1 MFFNYD
7 SSRDIQNIVRNNE
20 RYDKS
25 KRVLSAREILE
36 VGQSRYLLL
45 QKKLLPI
52 ISILKNKLAVT
63 NIKVYEDN
71 ELGLML
77 QIEYVINSH
86 KGYIV
91 LYYSNLENKIGIQ
104 MDTTG
109 GEYNGL
115 IHHNETTLINIIHS
129 CEEEKFG
136 CKDTLRSTSNT
147 FTINLFGDYV
157 RIVGNTHGSIEDYFE
172 MRYIY
177 NLFHDISYNEM
188 IKHVNI
194 LTSFPKLNIL
204 LSDEEVLSQLFD
216 HIKFYEND
224 VPKHLVKKK

>member
-1 MFFNYD
+1 M
-7 SSRDIQNIVRNNE
+7 
-20 RYDKS
+20 
-25 KRVLSAREILE
+25 
-36 VGQSRYLLL
+36 GQSRYLLL